1 MVGCPRLPVRSRPAA
16 LLRISPIVLFLLL
29 PGCGGG
35 KTVSGTVKYAGKE
48 VDKGFITFFPAD
60 KNGDTKGAKIV
71 GGQYSITGLPS
82 GQKRVFIAAEPE
94 PVLLSAP
101 KDRPPG
107 LRLRPPAREVPA
119 NAVGNNQIVDITGG
133 DQTLDFTLERPR

>member
-16 LLRISPIVLFLLL
+16 LLRIVPPVLFLLL
-29 PGCGGG
+29 AGCGGG
-35 KTVSGTVKYAGKE
+35 RTVSGTVKYAGKE

-71 GGQYSITGLPS
+71 GGQYSISGLPP
-82 GQKRVFIAAEPE
+82 GQKRVLIVAEPE

-101 KDRPPG
+101 KDQPPG
-107 LRLRPPAREVPA
+107 IRLRPPARAVPPD
-119 NAVGNNQIVDITGG
+119 AVGNNQIVDITGS
-133 DQTLDFTLERPR
+133 DQTLDFTLERPK